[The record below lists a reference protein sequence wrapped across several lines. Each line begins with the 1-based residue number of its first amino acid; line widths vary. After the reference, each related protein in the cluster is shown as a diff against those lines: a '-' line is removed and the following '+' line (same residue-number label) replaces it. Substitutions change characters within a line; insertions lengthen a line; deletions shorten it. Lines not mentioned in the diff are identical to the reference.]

1 MSAQAPVPDF
11 EPPLASVTRIVK
23 SALPSNIMLT
33 KDARAAFTRAAGVFI
48 FYLTHCANEFC
59 QDNNRST
66 ISSTDV
72 RNALKELDFDDFEA
86 PIEEFLEFFKAQE
99 KAHKQQRQRHKD
111 EAHNDSE
118 DEDGIQVND
127 KDDGDAARADAADEA
142 DMPEA

>member
-72 RNALKELDFDDFEA
+72 RNALKEA
-86 PIEEFLEFFKAQE
+86 PIQIIHTKIAVSRE
-99 KAHKQQRQRHKD
+99 KTHTK
-111 EAHNDSE
+111 NLPIWT
-118 DEDGIQVND
+118 GNTLI
-127 KDDGDAARADAADEA
+127 
-142 DMPEA
+142 